1 MEVKMKKI
9 GLPTIIKFIHIFAK
23 NDTWK
28 DLLKNAKIS
37 PSTAMRFIKFAK
49 EAGFLEIRREI
60 IDDKPRLK
68 FVILEGKYKINVN
81 GMEVILEISKR
92 GNKILTI
99 ATVESLYK

>member
-9 GLPTIIKFIHIFAK
+9 SLPTIIKFIHIFVK

-28 DLLKNAKIS
+28 DLLKNAKVS

-60 IDDKPRLK
+60 VDDKLKLK
-68 FVILEGKYKINVN
+68 FVIIEGKYKINVD
-81 GMEVILEISKR
+81 GMEAILEISKK
-92 GNKILTI
+92 GNKIVTTV
-99 ATVESLYK
+99 TVESLYK